1 MLYIDV
7 QPPSECFWSGAG
19 DGFVAVS
26 ATSTLLTAVRSTST
40 SSVTFPIRPQLLVFY
55 SNNPKNES
63 LIELRSKVRQMDRP
77 TDWRI
82 AARQHCLMPSSYC
95 IGRRHN
101 NTTSIWK
108 MLGPFATA
116 SRFTLPFTRCRYCRT
131 PPAHRCPRQRR
142 QQRQRVTELWPH
154 GMGPISNQNTLCSN
168 YWRLGS
174 FPHYSNS
181 AVV

>member
-116 SRFTLPFTRCRYCRT
+116 SRFTLPFTIHQVSLLSHAACASMSTTTTTTTTTRDRAMA
-131 PPAHRCPRQRR
+131 PWNGPN
-142 QQRQRVTELWPH
+142 QQSEYF
-154 GMGPISNQNTLCSN
+154 M
-168 YWRLGS
+168 
-174 FPHYSNS
+174 
-181 AVV
+181 